1 MSIDT
6 DTYLL
11 RLQRAGACRS
21 SSLLASVLV
30 GVTALLVHSAVL
42 AVDAPNVVVIETKLV
57 TSGQPSAEA
66 LAGLKTEGFDAVIY
80 LAPSS
85 VSDAVKDEPAILA
98 RQGVEFVH
106 VAIPFGAPTEG
117 HFEAVSAAL
126 SRLKDKKVLV
136 HCQVNMRAS
145 TMVFLH
151 RVARRKESPSS
162 AYEAVSRVWSPQGP
176 WKELAQGIL
185 RKSGI
190 EFEIF

>member
-1 MSIDT
+1 VASP
-6 DTYLL
+6 YLL
-11 RLQRAGACRS
+11 APTLIGAI
-21 SSLLASVLV
+21 
-30 GVTALLVHSAVL
+30 ALLVHSTVL
-42 AVDAPNVVVIETKLV
+42 AVNAPNVVVIDSKLV

-66 LAGLKTEGFDAVIY
+66 LAGLKGEGFDAVIY

-85 VSDAVKDEPAILA
+85 VSDASKDEPEILS

-106 VAIPFGAPTEG
+106 VAIPFGTPTEA

-126 SRLKDKKVLV
+126 TRLKDKKVLV

-151 RVARRKESPSS
+151 RVARRKESPST

-176 WKELAQGIL
+176 WKEMAQGIL
-185 RKSGI
+185 RRNGI

>member
-1 MSIDT
+1 V
-6 DTYLL
+6 
-11 RLQRAGACRS
+11 AFP
-21 SSLLASVLV
+21 SLLASVLA

-42 AVDAPNVVVIETKLV
+42 AVNAPNVIVIDAKLV

-66 LAGLKTEGFDAVIY
+66 LAGLKAEGFEAVIY

-98 RQGVEFVH
+98 RQGIEFVH
-106 VAIPFGAPTEG
+106 VAIPFGAPTEA

-126 SRLKDKKVLV
+126 TRLKDKKVLV

-151 RVARRKESPSS
+151 RVVHRRDSPSS

-176 WKELAQGIL
+176 WKEMAQGVL

-190 EFEIF
+190 DFEIF